1 MKKVLIALLVLIMA
15 MVAGY
20 YAFPERVAGYI
31 IDLARS
37 RAGLMKKEIKID
49 DHKVVYLEGGEGPVI
64 LLLHGYSAEKDNWT
78 LFAS

>member
-1 MKKVLIALLVLIMA
+1 
-15 MVAGY
+15 
-20 YAFPERVAGYI
+20 
-31 IDLARS
+31 
-37 RAGLMKKEIKID
+37 MKKEIKID